1 MAVQALPASPSTL
14 ALSNT
19 TLLDYLDLDPRPSF
33 AVDIRTSRHHVLLPL
48 AYYNPALRAAD
59 GLLERMTGQQ
69 SVSGTRHQAFIDWVF
84 GVPNA
89 SDPSRRGLAYVF
101 EGYLW
106 TAITIGQFTTISGT
120 HTSPISLPSHKPPQH
135 APFEA
140 RPLMPLPAL
149 PSPPTSESPETHR
162 HGPFDV
168 TFDEPPATP
177 MSDHIKAFRDTD
189 WAQTPLGPM
198 SEWPSGL
205 RCAANVVLC
214 NTQPTI
220 LLWGDE
226 ATMIYNQASVQI
238 LGTLHPCLGKSA
250 RTATDFFP
258 AIGHLLNHIGSTGV
272 ALAEHDLPVFI
283 DRHGF
288 LEETYWSYQFIPLL
302 DDEGYVAGYF
312 NTMFE
317 TTRHHLLERRV
328 SSLVELGTQTSRARD
343 FVSYWDLALD
353 TLTCNEKDVPFALL
367 YSVEDPS
374 DFDAS
379 SPDVA
384 SLMGTCILKGSIG
397 VEADHPIAPS
407 TISIRDSSYCLH
419 SFLVEVV
426 KSREATVVCLEKL
439 SLPESVL
446 AGIDWKGFGEQCRTL
461 IVCPIMPTTGDQIE
475 GFLILGINPRRPFDD
490 HYQRFVHVMMRLLAT
505 SLASIVLI
513 DEEVRQRETAIQNAA
528 SVQEQLLAKLQME
541 ERKFQKFAERADI
554 AIFVV
559 DPTSQYTYRN
569 HRWYEI
575 FEIAAHAQN
584 AAEAWQV
591 IAFPEDIVFCEG
603 IFQQLVTKNEPVCFE
618 LKTKMLWTPPPDLTE
633 PEGEV
638 IQHHKWILCSAYL
651 ELDFNGKLVEIVG
664 SVTDISKQKWAEGI
678 QKLRTDSALESKQH
692 LEHFIDTTSHE
703 MRNPLSAIM
712 QCADGILSSYSF
724 GDDLPP
730 SPTTYFDLLEQ
741 TLDSA
746 QTIAQCAQHMRH
758 IVDDILTISKL
769 DSGLLVIT
777 PVDAQPESIVKHAVK
792 MFDSEARAAEINL
805 SLIVEQSY
813 RDLEIDWVSLDPT
826 RVLQVSLPSGLYPL
840 LTDCTDFDQPP
851 H

>member
-1 MAVQALPASPSTL
+1 MAVQALPASSSP

-19 TLLDYLDLDPRPSF
+19 ALLDYLELDSRPAF
-33 AVDIRTSRHHVLLPL
+33 AVDINVRTRRYNVLLPI

-59 GLLERMTGQQ
+59 GLLERVTGQQ
-69 SVSGTRHQAFIDWVF
+69 SVSSTRHQAFVDWVCD
-84 GVPNA
+84 VAVA
-89 SDPSRRGLAYVF
+89 SDPSRRGFAYVF

-106 TAITIGQFTTISGT
+106 TTVTIGQYTIVSGT
-120 HTSPISLPSHKPPQH
+120 YTSLISSPSHKPPQH
-135 APFEA
+135 VPFEA
-140 RPLMPLPAL
+140 RPPMPLPAL
-149 PSPPTSESPETHR
+149 PSPPTSESPEPPR
-162 HGPFDV
+162 HGPFDF
-168 TFDEPPATP
+168 TFDPPPAVP
-177 MSDHIKAFRDTD
+177 ISDHVKAFRSTD

-205 RCAANVVLC
+205 RCAVNVVLS
-214 NTQPTI
+214 NTQPTV

-226 ATMIYNQASVQI
+226 ATMIYNQASIQI
-238 LGTLHPCLGKSA
+238 LGPLHPCLGQSA
-250 RTATDFFP
+250 RTSADLLP
-258 AIGHLLNHIGSTGV
+258 VVGHLLNHIGSTGI
-272 ALAEHDLPVFI
+272 ALAEHDLPMFI

-288 LEETYWSYQFIPLL
+288 LEETYWSYQFVPLL
-302 DDEGYVAGYF
+302 DDEGYVAGYV

-317 TTRHHLLERRV
+317 TTKHHLLERRV
-328 SSLVELGTQTSRARD
+328 SSLVELGSQTSNARD
-343 FVSYWDLALD
+343 FPSFWNLALK
-353 TLTCNEKDVPFALL
+353 TLTLNEKDAPFALL
-367 YSVEDPS
+367 YSVENPS
-374 DFDAS
+374 GSDVYS
-379 SPDVA
+379 SPENI
-384 SLMGTCILKGSIG
+384 SLGSCTLKGSIG
-397 VEADHPIAPS
+397 VEANHPIAPS
-407 TISIRDSSYCLH
+407 TLSIHDSSYCLH
-419 SFLVEVV
+419 SYLQETV
-426 KSREATVVCLEKL
+426 KSREATVVNLEEL
-439 SLPESVL
+439 GLPEYVL
-446 AGIDWKGFGEQCRTL
+446 AGIDWKGFGEPCRML

-475 GFLILGINPRRPFDD
+475 GFLVLGTNPRRPFDD
-490 HYQRFVHVMMRLLAT
+490 NYQRFVHVMMRLLGT

-513 DEEVRQRETAIQNAA
+513 DEEVRQRETAIESAT
-528 SVQEQLLAKLQME
+528 SVQEKLLAKLQQE

-559 DPTSQYTYRN
+559 DPAGQYTYRN
-569 HRWYEI
+569 NRWYEI
-575 FEIAAHAQN
+575 FEIAANAQG
-584 AAEAWQV
+584 AADAWQV
-591 IAFPEDIVFCEG
+591 IAFPEDLVFCEG

-618 LKTKMLWTPPPDLTE
+618 LKTKMLWNPPADLSE

-638 IQHHKWILCSAYL
+638 IQHYTWILCSAYI
-651 ELDFNGKLVEIVG
+651 ELDSNGQLVEIVG

-724 GDDLPP
+724 GDDHVP

-777 PVDAQPESIVKHAVK
+777 PVDTQPESIAKHAIK

-805 SLIVEQSY
+805 SLMVEQSY
-813 RDLEIDWVSLDPT
+813 RDLKIDWVSLDPT
-826 RVLQVSLPSGLYPL
+826 RVLQVSFRGNLSYSL
-840 LTDCTDFDQPP
+840 C
-851 H
+851 